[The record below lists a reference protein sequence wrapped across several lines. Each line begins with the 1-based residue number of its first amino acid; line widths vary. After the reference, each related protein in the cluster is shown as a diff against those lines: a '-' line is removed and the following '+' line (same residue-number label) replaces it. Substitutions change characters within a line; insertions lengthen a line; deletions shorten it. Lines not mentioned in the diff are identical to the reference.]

1 MNTITKQ
8 DTFTAKVESV
18 RELLAG
24 VLTHTHTGEDLPVLN
39 SLLLSAK
46 GGEIIATATD
56 RYRFIEGK
64 IAGEGEGEGEGELSA
79 TLISSKD
86 IKRVLELIKDK
97 SLNRQLI
104 TFSRVGD
111 LVSVSLGSN
120 SITANA
126 VEGSFP
132 PYEHLFPTEFSSVES
147 IAFNPK
153 LFADYSKVVGKRGA
167 VKITF
172 NGERKPMLIT
182 LVGDKVSWRALLMP
196 MRIA

>member
-1 MNTITKQ
+1 MDTMTKQ

-24 VLTHTHTGEDLPVLN
+24 ALTHIHTGEDLPVLN
-39 SLLLSAK
+39 ATLLSAK

-64 IAGEGEGEGEGELSA
+64 IEGEGELSA

-97 SLNRQLI
+97 SLNHQLL
-104 TFSRVGD
+104 TFSRVAD

-132 PYEHLFPTEFSSVES
+132 PYEHLFPSEFLSVES
-147 IAFNPK
+147 IAFNPR
-153 LFADYSKVVGKRGA
+153 LFADYSKIVGKNGS

-172 NGERKPMLIT
+172 TGDRKAMLIT

-196 MRIA
+196 MRLA

>member
-64 IAGEGEGEGEGELSA
+64 IAGEGEEEGELSA